1 MSRKLAVA
9 LLAVAGLAAG
19 SARASEANI
28 RKAFQARFPQ
38 ASVESVARTPFAGI
52 YEVVFDGQ
60 IAYTDE
66 KLSFVLFGNLYDVR
80 GGAERNLTRERSG
93 QLAVQAIR
101 KSLDHA
107 FKRVRGNGRRVLY
120 TFEDPNC
127 PYCKKLHAELAKV
140 NDVTVYTFL
149 IPILGPESVEKARA
163 IWCAKD
169 RARAWNE
176 AMEKGAVSEGSRN
189 CEVPF
194 EQTLQL
200 SQRFGIRGTPT
211 IYFADGSFVG
221 GFIPA
226 DKIEEALKA
235 AAR

>member
-1 MSRKLAVA
+1 MSRKLAVV
-9 LLAVAGLAAG
+9 LLAIAGLAAG
-19 SARASEANI
+19 NLRASEANI
-28 RKAFQARFPQ
+28 KKAFQTRFPQ
-38 ASVESVARTPFAGI
+38 ASVESVTRTPFAGI

-66 KLSFVLFGNLYDVR
+66 KFSFILFGNLYDVR

-101 KSLDHA
+101 KSLDYA

-127 PYCKKLHAELAKV
+127 SFCKRLHAELAKV

-149 IPILGPESVEKARA
+149 IPILGPDSVEKSRA

-176 AMEKGAVSEGSRN
+176 AMEKGVVSEASRN

-200 SQRFGIRGTPT
+200 SQRFGIRGTPSL
-211 IYFADGSFVG
+211 YFADGNFVG

-226 DKIEEALKA
+226 EKIEEALKA
-235 AAR
+235 ASR

>member
-1 MSRKLAVA
+1 M
-9 LLAVAGLAAG
+9 AVAGLVATAAG
-19 SARASEANI
+19 ASEANI
-28 RKAFQARFPQ
+28 KKAFQARFPQ
-38 ASVESVARTPFAGI
+38 GTVESVTRTPFPGL

-66 KLSFVLFGNLYDVR
+66 KMSFVLFGNLYDVR

-93 QLAVQAIR
+93 QLAVQTMR
-101 KSLDHA
+101 KSLDYA

-127 PYCKKLHAELAKV
+127 PYCKRLHAELAKV

-149 IPILGPESVEKARA
+149 VPILGPDSVEKSRA

-169 RARAWNE
+169 RAHAWNE
-176 AMEKGAVSEGSRN
+176 VMEKGAVSEGVRN
-189 CEVPF
+189 CDVPF

-211 IYFADGSFVG
+211 IYFADGQFVG
-221 GFIPA
+221 GYIPA
-226 DKIEEALKA
+226 DKIEEGLKA
-235 AAR
+235 ASR